1 MINLLK
7 STANLPPIQS
17 YLWKRYHFE
26 SKDRYYIVILQ
37 QDLFHEW
44 SIIKCYGGKDNKL
57 GNLIIKSYDSY
68 DDAINGIV
76 EIKKTRRSRKY
87 VLKKAKTVKLGL
99 NFEKISLVAGNML

>member
-1 MINLLK
+1 MT
-7 STANLPPIQS
+7 SSLPDIQPEK
-17 YLWKRYHFE
+17 WCRYHFE
-26 SKDRYYIVILQ
+26 SKDRYYTVILQ

-57 GNLIIKSYDSY
+57 GNMIIESCNSYQDGT
-68 DDAINGIV
+68 DKI
-76 EIKKTRRSRKY
+76 EQIKKTRRSRKY

>member
-1 MINLLK
+1 MT
-7 STANLPPIQS
+7 SSLPDIQPEKWS
-17 YLWKRYHFE
+17 RYHFE

-44 SIIKCYGGKDNKL
+44 SIIKCHGGKDNKL
-57 GNLIIKSYDSY
+57 GNMLIESCNSYQDGT
-68 DDAINGIV
+68 DKIDQ
-76 EIKKTRRSRKY
+76 IKKTRRSRKY

>member
-1 MINLLK
+1 MT
-7 STANLPPIQS
+7 SSLPDIQPEKWS
-17 YLWKRYHFE
+17 RYHFE

-57 GNLIIKSYDSY
+57 GNMLIESCNSYQDGT
-68 DDAINGIV
+68 DKIDQ
-76 EIKKTRRSRKY
+76 IKKTRRSRKY

-99 NFEKISLVAGNML
+99 NFEKIGLLAGNMV

>member
-1 MINLLK
+1 MT
-7 STANLPPIQS
+7 SSLPDIQPEKWS
-17 YLWKRYHFE
+17 RYHFE

-57 GNLIIKSYDSY
+57 GNMLIESCNSYQDGT
-68 DDAINGIV
+68 DKIDQ
-76 EIKKTRRSRKY
+76 IKKTRRSRKY

-99 NFEKISLVAGNML
+99 NFEKISLVAGNMV

>member
-1 MINLLK
+1 MTL
-7 STANLPPIQS
+7 ANIEPEK
-17 YLWKRYHFE
+17 WRRYYFE

-57 GNLIIKSYDSY
+57 GNMIIQSCDSY
-68 DDAINGIV
+68 QDAANKIE

-87 VLKKAKTVKLGL
+87 TLKKTNTQILGL
-99 NFEKISLVAGNML
+99 NFEKIGLIVGNMV